1 MMKLAVRDVRV
12 NVTAHYYR
20 EGSVLAG
27 TIRSGCES
35 VRTEVHLESDEPAE
49 RVAELIRVAEAS
61 CFTMGALRNPTPC
74 ELTAVVN
81 GEPLA
86 IEGSPSGS

>member
-1 MMKLAVRDVRV
+1 MMKVDVRDVRV
-12 NVTAHYYR
+12 NVTARYYR

-27 TIRSGCES
+27 TIKSGCES
-35 VRTEVHLESDEPAE
+35 VHTEVHLESDEPPA

-74 ELTAVVN
+74 ELTAVMN
-81 GEPLA
+81 GEPLP
-86 IEGSPSGS
+86 IEQSGG